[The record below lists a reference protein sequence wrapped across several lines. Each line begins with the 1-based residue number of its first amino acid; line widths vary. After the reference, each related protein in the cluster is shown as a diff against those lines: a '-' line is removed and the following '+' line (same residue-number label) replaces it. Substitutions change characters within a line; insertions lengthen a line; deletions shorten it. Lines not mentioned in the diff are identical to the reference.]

1 MYNERKIK
9 NFAAPYLGGKVSK
22 HIIEV
27 NGKSG
32 VYIVRKKGNK
42 KFSYI
47 GFSASNLYKTILR
60 HFQSWNDPTQRR
72 VTYPKNGYEVKVLK
86 ASINRAA
93 AWEKF
98 LIIKFKPK
106 DNETKLEM
114 YTTAEKTQFTKGLTD
129 FEKEFGKVGEEAPF

>member
-1 MYNERKIK
+1 MYKEAKIK

-22 HIIEV
+22 QIKDV
-27 NGKSG
+27 NNKSG
-32 VYIVRKKGNK
+32 VYIIRKKGNK

-72 VTYPKNGYEVKVLK
+72 VTYSKYGYEVKVLN
-86 ASINRAA
+86 ASTKRAA

-98 LIIKFKPK
+98 LIIKYKPI
-106 DNETKLEM
+106 DNETKLEI
-114 YTTAEKTQFTKGLTD
+114 YTTTEKAQFTKGLTD